1 MLRAEGQ
8 GLRYLDSQYSAL
20 SPQHLA
26 LNRKGYFVQIKRPV
40 TVIAIVTEQFK
51 QQLINE
57 VEESI
62 QQVDAGIEAL
72 DSQARRYLLQLQT
85 ADMAQAGAFR
95 RQVDAEKAKQEG
107 VKNELEARLQ
117 EAEGLEIN
125 GEFPRGTLESYVELK
140 VGDNLIDRI
149 GRAEIIVKNDVIT
162 EIRGE

>member
-1 MLRAEGQ
+1 
-8 GLRYLDSQYSAL
+8 
-20 SPQHLA
+20 
-26 LNRKGYFVQIKRPV
+26 VQIKRPV
-40 TVIAIVTEQFK
+40 TVVAIVTEQFK

-57 VEESI
+57 VEEGI

-107 VKNELEARLQ
+107 AKVELQARL
-117 EAEGLEIN
+117 AESQKLEIN
-125 GEFPRGTLESYVELK
+125 SEFPRGTLESFVDIK
-140 VGDNLIDRI
+140 VGDNLIDRL
-149 GRAEIIVKNDVIT
+149 GRAEIVVKDDVIT

>member
-1 MLRAEGQ
+1 
-8 GLRYLDSQYSAL
+8 
-20 SPQHLA
+20 
-26 LNRKGYFVQIKRPV
+26 VQIKRPV

-107 VKNELEARLQ
+107 VKNELQARLQ

-125 GEFPRGTLESYVELK
+125 SEFPRGTLESYVELK